1 MHKPDPGRPIIN
13 TCTDFF
19 KAVNLMLKIYLHK
32 QIFGTKK
39 VIHKSKFLLTFFNI
53 CKAIL

>member
-32 QIFGTKK
+32 QTFGTKK
-39 VIHKSKFLLTFFNI
+39 VTHKCKFLLTFFNI